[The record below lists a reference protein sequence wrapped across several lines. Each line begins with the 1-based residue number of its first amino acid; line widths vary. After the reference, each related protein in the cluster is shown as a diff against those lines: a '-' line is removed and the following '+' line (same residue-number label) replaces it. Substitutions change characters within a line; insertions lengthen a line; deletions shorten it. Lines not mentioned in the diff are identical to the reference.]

1 MPPKTKKVKE
11 HYVDNEKFFEAM
23 CEWKAQCKEAE
34 DSGDDRP
41 PVSEYIGECFVKIAE
56 HLSTKPNFINYEY
69 RDEMIGDGIENC
81 LLYAHNFDPEKS
93 SNPFAYFTQMIY
105 YAFIR
110 RINKEKKQM
119 YVKYKLAEQSSEC
132 GHWNSWQDDTPLS
145 KKFSL
150 TESDLEKFDT
160 KKKKNE
166 QNTDNL

>member
-1 MPPKTKKVKE
+1 MTKKKKNKE
-11 HYVDNEKFFEAM
+11 HYVDNEKFFKAM
-23 CEWKAQCKEAE
+23 CEWKEQCKEAE
-34 DSGDDRP
+34 DSGEDRP
-41 PVSEYIGECFVKIAE
+41 PVSEYIGECFVKISE
-56 HLSTKPNFINYEY
+56 HLSTKPNFINYEF

-105 YAFIR
+105 YAFLR

-132 GHWNSWQDDTPLS
+132 GHWNSWEDDTSLRQ
-145 KKFSL
+145 KFSL
-150 TESDLEKFDT
+150 TETDLEKFT
-160 KKKKNE
+160 PKKKKNE